1 MVHIAFLVLLF
12 VSFRINR
19 LSQLFAAK
27 VFGTRCENTIT
38 KTNKKKKSAL
48 LYTFIYSFKIA
59 TISRRVCEAHS
70 TT

>member
-1 MVHIAFLVLLF
+1 MVHIAFLVPLF

-38 KTNKKKKSAL
+38 KTNKKKKKCFT
-48 LYTFIYSFKIA
+48 LYVHLF
-59 TISRRVCEAHS
+59 V
-70 TT
+70 

>member
-1 MVHIAFLVLLF
+1 MVHIAFLVPLF

-38 KTNKKKKSAL
+38 KTNKKKKV
-48 LYTFIYSFKIA
+48 LYFIRSFIRLK
-59 TISRRVCEAHS
+59 
-70 TT
+70 

>member
-1 MVHIAFLVLLF
+1 MVHIAFLVPLF

-38 KTNKKKKSAL
+38 KTNKKV
-48 LYTFIYSFKIA
+48 LYFIRSFICLK
-59 TISRRVCEAHS
+59 
-70 TT
+70 